1 MKKGIN
7 YGLALL
13 VFVFTMLLMNGAGL
27 LLSLGMSLFGV
38 LSEGTAGVEIVY
50 EYLMENL
57 NLYSCLIYMIVG
69 TVFLLWYYF
78 AFVEPEGVNR
88 FVNAQTRKL
97 SPACFL
103 WLIPLTFAVQHAT
116 SLIMALIA
124 AAAPSAMESYTEL
137 VETSGL
143 TQYSLIWFVATVILP
158 PLVEETIFRGLILQY
173 LKRAGACFIVAN
185 LMQAV
190 LFGAFHMNLVQGI
203 YAGALGFILGYL
215 AWRYESLAAPVVMHA
230 LFNLFGT
237 VLIDL
242 ENQFL
247 PDFVMGLLVLASVPL
262 LAIMLVIIHYGIG
275 EKKKGN
281 TQI

>member
-50 EYLMENL
+50 EYLMDNL